1 MWLCVKFR
9 LQEYYIFSLLLPKQC
24 KFTIGKKKK
33 KKYKLQIEKKKIP
46 NLKIPFVT
54 TFVNTFTELAVL
66 LFDFRLNDLLEVSL
80 DGENSCALY
89 WFYAMVPSYKTIVQY
104 HNQHLY

>member
-1 MWLCVKFR
+1 MCLCVKFR

-24 KFTIGKKKK
+24 KFTIEKKKI
-33 KKYKLQIEKKKIP
+33 QVTNREKKIP